1 MLLNNLTMQG
11 RIVDVE
17 PLVLVFRRGR
27 QVWGVGEGR
36 EEKSGNP
43 SFHIVTFQ
51 GKRARRCGKSK
62 LIDWV

>member
-51 GKRARRCGKSK
+51 GKRA
-62 LIDWV
+62 IDVEKADL